1 MFLPLFP
8 KDFTLIDITQFS
20 SDFCFSQLVLLVLM
34 DSIVRTNVLVK
45 TTPLVIQYLDIVI
58 VLRDFREFTAKKVM
72 SYLLNEKIIIYKH

>member
-8 KDFTLIDITQFS
+8 KDFTLIDINQFS

-58 VLRDFREFTAKKVM
+58 VLMDSREFTAKKVM
-72 SYLLNEKIIIYKH
+72 SYLLNKKIIYKH

>member
-1 MFLPLFP
+1 MFFPLFP

-20 SDFCFSQLVLLVLM
+20 SDFCFSQLVLLLLM